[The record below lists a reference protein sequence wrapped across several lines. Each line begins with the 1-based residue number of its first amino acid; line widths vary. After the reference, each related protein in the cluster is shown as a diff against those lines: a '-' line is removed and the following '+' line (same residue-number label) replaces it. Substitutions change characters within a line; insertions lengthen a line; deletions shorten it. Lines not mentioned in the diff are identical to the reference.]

1 MANVAAIFKKGD
13 NKLPENYRPIS
24 LTSVPGKI
32 LERIMRNEIVN
43 HMTENYLFTTC
54 QHGFIAGKSCTTQL
68 LEYMEDITQAL
79 DNGNGVDIIYLDF
92 QKAFDK
98 VPHKRLLK
106 KLHAYGIRGQ
116 VYEWVKEFLN
126 KRQQRVTINGS
137 KSDWN
142 NVASGIPQGSVLG
155 PVLFLVFI
163 NDFPAVIEVLLK
175 LFADDAN
182 VYNIISSL
190 NDVQPL
196 QRSVNNAGTWS
207 IDWDMLFNIKHAISY
222 M

>member
-1 MANVAAIFKKGD
+1 MANVAAIFKNGD
-13 NKLPENYRPIS
+13 KKLPENYRPIS

-32 LERIMRNEIVN
+32 LERIIRNEIVN
-43 HMTENYLFTTC
+43 HMTENNLFTTC

-116 VYEWVKEFLN
+116 SMN
-126 KRQQRVTINGS
+126 GKRN
-137 KSDWN
+137 
-142 NVASGIPQGSVLG
+142 
-155 PVLFLVFI
+155 F
-163 NDFPAVIEVLLK
+163 
-175 LFADDAN
+175 
-182 VYNIISSL
+182 
-190 NDVQPL
+190 
-196 QRSVNNAGTWS
+196 
-207 IDWDMLFNIKHAISY
+207 
-222 M
+222 

>member
-13 NKLPENYRPIS
+13 KKLPEKKS
-24 LTSVPGKI
+24 GKI
-32 LERIMRNEIVN
+32 LERIIRNEIVN
-43 HMTENYLFTTC
+43 HMTENNLFTTC
-54 QHGFIAGKSCTTQL
+54 QHRFIAGKACTTQL

-79 DNGNGVDIIYLDF
+79 DNGNGVDITYLDF
-92 QKAFDK
+92 QKAFGK

-126 KRQQRVTINGS
+126 KRQQRVTMNGK
-137 KSDWN
+137 KSDWR
-142 NVASGIPQGSVLG
+142 NVTSGIPQGSVLG

-163 NDFPAVIEVLLK
+163 NDFPDVIKVLLK
-175 LFADDAN
+175 LFADDAK
-182 VYNIISSL
+182 VYNIISSS

-196 QRSVNNAGTWS
+196 QRRVNNAGTWS
-207 IDWDMLFNIKHAISY
+207 IDWDMLFNIKMLSATCSSE
-222 M
+222 

>member
-1 MANVAAIFKKGD
+1 M
-13 NKLPENYRPIS
+13 S

-32 LERIMRNEIVN
+32 LERIIRNEIVQ
-43 HMTENYLFTTC
+43 HMTVNNLFTNC
-54 QHGFIAGKSCTTQL
+54 QHGFIAVKSCTTQL

-106 KLHAYGIRGQ
+106 KLHAYGIKGQ

-126 KRQQRVTINGS
+126 NLRQRVTISGT
-137 KSDWN
+137 KSDLR
-142 NVASGIPQGSVLG
+142 NVTSGIPQGSVIG
-155 PVLFLVFI
+155 PVLFLVLI
-163 NDFPAVIEVLLK
+163 NGFPVVIEVLLK
-175 LFADDAN
+175 LIADDAK
-182 VYNIISSL
+182 VYNIISNL

-207 IDWDMLFNIKHAISY
+207 IDWDMLFNIKKMSSVACGTK
-222 M
+222 